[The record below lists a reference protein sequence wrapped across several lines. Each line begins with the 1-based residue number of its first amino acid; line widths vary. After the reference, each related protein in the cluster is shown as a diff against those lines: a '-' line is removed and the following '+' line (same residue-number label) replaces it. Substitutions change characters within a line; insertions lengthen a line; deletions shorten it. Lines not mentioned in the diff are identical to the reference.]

1 MNRRTALALS
11 MLTGGL
17 IPLGA
22 ALAQERGDLRDP
34 ADAAPRRKKPVA
46 KKAGR
51 NFDDDPPA
59 AEADDKSSDDATL
72 PADVRPEPGYTSKTW
87 NVSRYTAVAATATN
101 PNPEAKIV
109 EWIFRRTG
117 STDWHGP
124 KAAVLSAARSQIR
137 AYHSPKMLKKVDEVV
152 VRFTR
157 PTADI
162 LSFRVRFIRAA
173 DTRWRYLVHSRMTP
187 QGSGP
192 QGQQIWTLSPT
203 DAANVL
209 AQMQQYRGFEVLL
222 DKTYKVVNGQTLSVE
237 KSETVDF
244 TAGIQRDGAA
254 GFGFQPAAQQLKEG
268 VTLRMSPL
276 LLRDGDALELAVDL
290 RTNIVRRLI
299 KTSILAR
306 RDAGPNDIQIDVPEV
321 TQTRLDQSIASWPL
335 GQTLLLSGGVTPG
348 ILEPKNGV
356 LGLPGTKPTD
366 RELLVFLDAETV
378 GEAPRSAR
386 RGD

>member
-22 ALAQERGDLRDP
+22 ALAQERGDLRAP
-34 ADAAPRRKKPVA
+34 ADAAPKRKKPVA
-46 KKAGR
+46 KKVAR
-51 NFDDDPPA
+51 NLDDDPPA
-59 AEADDKSSDDATL
+59 AEADDKPGEDTTL
-72 PADVRPEPGYTSKTW
+72 PTDVRPEPGYTSQTW

-124 KAAVLSAARSQIR
+124 KAAVLSASRSQIR

-152 VRFTR
+152 TRFTKA
-157 PTADI
+157 TSDI

-209 AQMQQYRGFEVLL
+209 AQMAQYRGYEPLL

-244 TAGIQRDGAA
+244 TAGLQRDGAA

-276 LLRDGDALELAVDL
+276 LLRDGDALELAIDL

-299 KTSILAR
+299 KTKILAR
-306 RDAGPNDIQIDVPEV
+306 RDAGANDLDIDVPEV

-335 GQTLLLSGGVTPG
+335 GQTLLLSGGITPG
-348 ILEPKNGV
+348 IFEGKNGL